1 MPPGLVDGIRL
12 SATDVDWTGGASD
25 GALVSGPAISLL
37 SGLCGRPGPL
47 QELTGPGRA
56 QLLARFAA
64 SNGVST
70 TA

>member
-47 QELTGPGRA
+47 
-56 QLLARFAA
+56 
-64 SNGVST
+64 
-70 TA
+70 